1 MAILNDILVVVDKP
15 KHEQIA
21 LARALA
27 LQEHTGARLHLKAF
41 VYDPAYE
48 QRDAFDADQR
58 RAIRQTA
65 VGERRQWLRTTLLES
80 GGDPSKASQ
89 QTVWAKDIASWVTRS
104 LESRPMDLVL
114 KHAHRSQ
121 SLTHTPT
128 DWNLIRDCPA
138 PLLLCVRK
146 RTPKAP
152 RILVALDLHSHDKAH
167 ERLNRRALATAD
179 AIARDFPGSE
189 IHCVYALNISPVLT
203 DLDMVNPRIAREKVR
218 KKAAAVLDDL
228 LTPYEIPM
236 SRVYMPVGKIGHA
249 VNNVASKLKADLL
262 VIGTTSR
269 RGVRGFLIGNS
280 AEKVLAKARCDILAI
295 KP

>member
-1 MAILNDILVVVDKP
+1 MAILSDILVVVDKP

-41 VYDPAYE
+41 VYEPAY
-48 QRDAFDADQR
+48 DQR
-58 RAIRQTA
+58 EAYDATQRKVIRRAA
-65 VGERRQWLRTTLLES
+65 MDERRQWLRTTLLEA
-80 GGDPSKASQ
+80 GGDPRFASQ
-89 QTVWAKDIASWVTRS
+89 QIVWTKDISAWVTS
-104 LESRPMDLVL
+104 FLEAHSMDLVL

-128 DWNLIRDCPA
+128 DWDLIRDCPA

-146 RTPKAP
+146 RTHKAP

-167 ERLNRRALATAD
+167 ARLNRRALATAD
-179 AIARDFPGSE
+179 AISRDFPGSE

-203 DLDMVNPRIAREKVR
+203 DLDMVNPRTAREKIR
-218 KKAAAVLDDL
+218 KKASAVLDDL
-228 LTPYEIPM
+228 LAPYDIPK
-236 SRVYMPVGKIGHA
+236 SRVYMPTGKIGHA
-249 VNNVASKLKADLL
+249 VNNVAAKLKVDVL

-280 AEKVLAKARCDILAI
+280 AEKVLAKARCDVLAI